1 MRLSKCISCIIA
13 MLIAL
18 GVFASGAL
26 AQNYPTGPVRLLV
39 GFPPG
44 GAVDIMARTVSQRL
58 ADVMGQP
65 VVVDNRPGAGGNI
78 AADIIAKAAPDGHT
92 LLISAVSS
100 LAISATF
107 YEKPQYE
114 LLKDLTPVGI
124 VGSVPNVLVVHP
136 SVLAE
141 NVKEFI
147 ALAKSKP
154 GELTFA
160 SAGPGTTVHFAGE
173 LFKMMAKVDLL
184 HVPYR
189 GAAPAMQDLL
199 GGRVDL
205 MFDFLSAALPH
216 IKMGGLRPLG
226 VTSGMRSPL
235 LPDVPTIAEAGVPG
249 YEVLGSFGIFAP
261 AGTSAAVIDKLNAEL
276 AKIVQLPEV
285 KDQLAAQGG
294 TPASQTPSQLDAALR
309 GEVAKWAEVV
319 RASGAKPE

>member
-1 MRLSKCISCIIA
+1 VTFSKLMSCVTA
-13 MLIAL
+13 AFIAL
-18 GVFASGAL
+18 SVFAGGAL
-26 AQNYPTGPVRLLV
+26 AQNYPTSPVRLLV

-44 GAVDIMARTVSQRL
+44 GAVDIMARTIGQKL
-58 ADVMGQP
+58 AEAMGQP
-65 VVVDNRPGAGGNI
+65 VVVENRSGAGGNI
-78 AADIIAKAAPDGHT
+78 AADIVAKAAPDGHT

-124 VGSVPNVLVVHP
+124 VGSVPNVLVLHP
-136 SVLAE
+136 SVPAT
-141 NVKEFI
+141 NVEELI

-154 GELTFA
+154 GELTFG

-173 LFKMMAKVDLL
+173 LFKMTAKVDML
-184 HVPYR
+184 HIPYR

-205 MFDFLSAALPH
+205 MFDFLSAALPY
-216 IKMGGLRPLG
+216 IRSGELRPLG
-226 VTSGMRSPL
+226 VTSSTRSPL

-261 AGTSAAVIDKLNAEL
+261 AGTPAAIIDKLNAEL

-285 KDQLAAQGG
+285 EGQLARQGG
-294 TPASQTPSQLDAALR
+294 TPVSQTPSQLDATLR
-309 GEVAKWAEVV
+309 SEVVKWAEVV
-319 RASGAKPE
+319 RASGAKPQ

>member
-1 MRLSKCISCIIA
+1 VTSSKLMSCVTA
-13 MLIAL
+13 ASIAL
-18 GVFASGAL
+18 SVFAGGAL
-26 AQNYPTGPVRLLV
+26 AQNYPTSPIRLLV

-44 GAVDIMARTVSQRL
+44 GAVDIMARTIGQKL
-58 ADVMGQP
+58 AEAVGQP
-65 VVVDNRPGAGGNI
+65 VVVDNRSGAGGNI
-78 AADIIAKAAPDGHT
+78 AADIVAKAAPDGHT

-124 VGSVPNVLVVHP
+124 VGSVPNVLVLHP
-136 SVLAE
+136 SVPAR
-141 NVKEFI
+141 NVEELI

-154 GELTFA
+154 GELTFG

-173 LFKMMAKVDLL
+173 LFKMTAKVDML
-184 HVPYR
+184 HIPYR

-216 IKMGGLRPLG
+216 IRSGELRPLG
-226 VTSGMRSPL
+226 VTSSTRSPL

-261 AGTSAAVIDKLNAEL
+261 AGTPAAIIDKLNAEL

-285 KDQLAAQGG
+285 EVQLARQGG
-294 TPASQTPSQLDAALR
+294 TPVSQTPSQLDATLKS
-309 GEVAKWAEVV
+309 EVVKWAEVV